1 MKRYLNWSIFY
12 AFAGLAAGVF
22 YREFTK
28 INQFTNI
35 STLGKVHGHL
45 LLLGMVM
52 FLIVALFSTKFDL
65 EQAKHFSLF
74 MILYNGGLILSA
86 IMMIIRGIL
95 QVKAI
100 TLSAMANGM
109 ISGIAGLGHMAIGIG
124 LLIFLF
130 ILRKLASDQ

>member
-1 MKRYLNWSIFY
+1 
-12 AFAGLAAGVF
+12 
-22 YREFTK
+22 
-28 INQFTNI
+28 
-35 STLGKVHGHL
+35 
-45 LLLGMVM
+45 MVM

-100 TLSAMANGM
+100 ALSAMANGM
-109 ISGIAGLGHMAIGIG
+109 ISGIAGLGHMAMGIG

>member
-65 EQAKHFSLF
+65 EKAKYFSLF

>member
-1 MKRYLNWSIFY
+1 MKQYLNWSIFY

-100 TLSAMANGM
+100 ALSVMANGM
-109 ISGIAGLGHMAIGIG
+109 ISGIAGLGHMAMGIG
-124 LLIFLF
+124 LLIVLF